1 MKCND
6 IQTACR
12 KAMVN
17 YACCEDSPEEL
28 AFWDAPWNIIDEYEV
43 CLDVAAFSKGSREMS
58 WTEFG
63 TYRDELHNFL
73 NGLQNAP
80 ATQKESKR

>member
-1 MKCND
+1 MTMKCFD
-6 IQTACR
+6 LQTACR

-17 YACCEDSPEEL
+17 YACCEESTGEL
-28 AFWDAPWNIIDEYEV
+28 ALWADTMDIIDEYEV

-63 TYRDELHNFL
+63 VYRDELHNFL
-73 NGLQNAP
+73 R
-80 ATQKESKR
+80 ESRKVTTR